1 MKSAAAGAAAPAVV
15 VVPVTVAPT
24 IAAATGQEAV
34 VAEPKLSKT
43 PVEGATL
50 RVTYTKSAIG
60 APQDQKDTI
69 KALGFRR
76 LNQTIERADNAAFRG
91 MLHKVKHLINVEEI

>member
-1 MKSAAAGAAAPAVV
+1 VAVARAIV
-15 VVPVTVAPT
+15 IAVA
-24 IAAATGQEAV
+24 IGVEAD

-60 APQDQKDTI
+60 YPQDQKDTI

-76 LNQTIERADNAAFRG
+76 LNQTIERGDNAALRG
-91 MLHKVKHLINVEEI
+91 MLHKVKHLISVEEV

>member
-1 MKSAAAGAAAPAVV
+1 VIAVQT
-15 VVPVTVAPT
+15 TV
-24 IAAATGQEAV
+24 AATGQEAD

-50 RVTYTKSAIG
+50 RVTYTKSSIG
-60 APQDQKDTI
+60 YPQDQKATI

-76 LNQTIERADNAAFRG
+76 MHQTIERADSAVLRG
-91 MLHKVKHLINVEEI
+91 MLHKVKHLITVEEV

>member
-1 MKSAAAGAAAPAVV
+1 
-15 VVPVTVAPT
+15 VPVIVIVARA
-24 IAAATGQEAV
+24 AAATGQEAD

-50 RVTYTKSAIG
+50 RVTYAKSAIG
-60 APQDQKDTI
+60 YPQDQKDTI

-76 LNQTIERADNAAFRG
+76 LNQTIERADNAALRG
-91 MLHKVKHLINVEEI
+91 MLHKVKHLINVEEV